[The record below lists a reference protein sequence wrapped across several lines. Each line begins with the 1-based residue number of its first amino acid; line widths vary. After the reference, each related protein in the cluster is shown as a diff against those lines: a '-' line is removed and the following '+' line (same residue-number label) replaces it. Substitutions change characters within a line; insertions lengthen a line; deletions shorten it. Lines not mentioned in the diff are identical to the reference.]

1 MNYIKKKSCWK
12 ISTKEKKKSCWKSK
26 QIYILWNF
34 KEKNYVTKKKRYLII
49 NLVHQLTVKLKE
61 KSARQTPKLLADD
74 AIEWRSE
81 KKFLS
86 FTSRRNDWL
95 KCIIFFCQRLLGSW
109 SARFGIELVC
119 GSSNFHGSF
128 TFK

>member
-1 MNYIKKKSCWK
+1 MTQHKKDK
-12 ISTKEKKKSCWKSK
+12 IRCKTLSIELYKEKKLLKNLHERKKKSCWKSK

-81 KKFLS
+81 KSFYLS
-86 FTSRRNDWL
+86 HLVGMTDLNALFSSVNDCWA
-95 KCIIFFCQRLLGSW
+95 RGLLGL
-109 SARFGIELVC
+109 EL
-119 GSSNFHGSF
+119 N
-128 TFK
+128 